1 MYETSMK
8 TNCYD
13 DSETIDPTYSLIVWR
28 SLAAFHSIG
37 FISQCRFSIST
48 ACYFFPLRIVYY
60 WLLFSLTSI
69 NDTKWLGKI
78 FDDRRQFVIS
88 FFCMFTVCLNR
99 SANNVGRTQREVNW
113 MNIEKKNRRENNPID
128 LYTFIH
134 KHAFIRRYK
143 N

>member
-1 MYETSMK
+1 MK
-8 TNCYD
+8 TNCYN
-13 DSETIDPTYSLIVWR
+13 DSEPIDPTYSLIVWR

-37 FISQCRFSIST
+37 FINPVSIFPFDSML
-48 ACYFFPLRIVYY
+48 FFPPSYLLLLL
-60 WLLFSLTSI
+60 LLFSLTSI

-88 FFCMFTVCLNR
+88 FFCVFTVCLNR

-113 MNIEKKNRRENNPID
+113 MKHKMKKKKTHWNWRENNPID

-134 KHAFIRRYK
+134 KHAFIRR
-143 N
+143 